1 MPKWTFLTN
10 HAQVLLCVA
19 GDPAVRLRD
28 IATSV
33 GITERSAYGII
44 SDLTEAGY
52 VVKHKDGR
60 RNKYQI
66 QAHLPLPEAA
76 IRERTVGELLNL
88 LVGTQTGLR
97 ETVESHR

>member
-1 MPKWTFLTN
+1 VPKWTFLTN

-44 SDLTEAGY
+44 SDLTEVGY

-88 LVGTQTGLR
+88 LVGTETGLR